1 MSLLLTK
8 DKEIEIEIP
17 PDSKYKLIQI
27 IDRGSLNWPSNFVIE
42 AIVTLW
48 KIFSSIETVAALAR
62 HHCVC
67 PGNFGG
73 CDNIINSL
81 PDVI

>member
-1 MSLLLTK
+1 MFVFPEL
-8 DKEIEIEIP
+8 IEE
-17 PDSKYKLIQI
+17 SGQFRKLIFG
-27 IDRGSLNWPSNFVIE
+27 DMF
-42 AIVTLW
+42 
-48 KIFSSIETVAALAR
+48 KIYNQLRLPAVAALAR
-62 HHCVC
+62 HHCGC

>member
-1 MSLLLTK
+1 MYTV
-8 DKEIEIEIP
+8 EP
-17 PDSKYKLIQI
+17 PEMGCNGRK
-27 IDRGSLNWPSNFVIE
+27 V
-42 AIVTLW
+42 
-48 KIFSSIETVAALAR
+48 FSSLPVSDGLVAVAALAR
-62 HHCVC
+62 HHCGC